1 MAQTKSKMT
10 IDEILAGIDERI
22 ELLGTIKAAVR
33 YAFTDRYEET
43 DEVHEETP
51 APRPTRRRKR
61 SKHYTPR
68 GQNKALLT
76 QALQTAGPMST
87 DGVYE
92 WLKANGWQTTSAN
105 PRYLVAVTLRQMQ
118 KAGTL
123 VRDAADGF
131 WSLAPAT
138 HTTETT
144 PAQQVA

>member
-33 YAFTDRYEET
+33 YAFTDRYEGP
-43 DEVHEETP
+43 DAEVEETP
-51 APRPTRRRKR
+51 APRPTRRKR
-61 SKHYTPR
+61 AKHYAPR

-76 QALQTAGPMST
+76 QALQLGPMST

-92 WLKANGWQTTSAN
+92 WLNANGWQTTSAN

-118 KAGTL
+118 KAGVVL
-123 VRDAADGF
+123 RDETNGF
-131 WSLAPAT
+131 WSLAPT
-138 HTTETT
+138 QHTAETT